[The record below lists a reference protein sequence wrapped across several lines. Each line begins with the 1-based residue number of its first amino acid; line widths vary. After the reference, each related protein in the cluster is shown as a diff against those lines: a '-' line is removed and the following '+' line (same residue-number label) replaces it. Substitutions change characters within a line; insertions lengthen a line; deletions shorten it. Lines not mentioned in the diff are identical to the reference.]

1 MYQQIF
7 VDLGILPP
15 FKILYYIL
23 KLHLMSIQSTS
34 KNKTA
39 LYLETFLSFFS
50 SFWFI
55 SMKPKRWVLGLILV
69 CLGGCTLESSPSNG
83 GETEEVESDFEAANN
98 PCENNL
104 AADLYPCVNISLY
117 AHISPEDLGG
127 QQVNDIWGWV
137 DPETSKE
144 YALVGLTDGVSFVD
158 VTKPNEPIVVGKLD
172 ESDFPLKY
180 SSFGLEDFPACNL
193 GLGST
198 TTAKAVVQGT
208 AWRDMK
214 VFNDHMFVVSDGQI
228 HGMQVFDLTRL
239 RSFEG
244 SFMQFKED
252 ALYKKLGN
260 AHNIA
265 INEASGYA
273 YAIGVTQAD
282 TCGSR
287 NETGLHM
294 IDINDPKNPTFAG
307 CYADPATEFSSS
319 VSAGIGYIHDTQCL
333 NYQGPDDRYTGKEL
347 CFSSAEGAVVIT
359 DVSDKNNPL
368 TLSASADPSMEY
380 SHQGWLTEDHRYF
393 LMNDELD
400 ELNFGRNTKTY
411 IWDVS
416 NINDP
421 AFLGYHT
428 HNTPSIDHNLYVHEE
443 YVLQSNYT
451 SGLRIFNLHDV
462 DKARLNEVAYFDSEP
477 SQNDANFSGTW
488 SNYPYLPSGVIL
500 LSDIYNGLFI
510 LRPDY
515 LDK

>member
-1 MYQQIF
+1 M
-7 VDLGILPP
+7 
-15 FKILYYIL
+15 
-23 KLHLMSIQSTS
+23 TS
-34 KNKTA
+34 KSTIKSNKA
-39 LYLETFLSFFS
+39 LNPAIQVYDHPSMSFWLMRVNPNTTLIGLFLLFLS
-50 SFWFI
+50 
-55 SMKPKRWVLGLILV
+55 
-69 CLGGCTLESSPSNG
+69 GCSLESGPSNANDN
-83 GETEEVESDFEAANN
+83 GEQDTNLEAANN

-104 AADLYPCVNISLY
+104 TAELYPCANISLY
-117 AHISPEDLGG
+117 AHISPKDLGG

-180 SSFGLEDFPACNL
+180 TSFSLNDFPACNL

-198 TTAKAVVQGT
+198 TTAKAVSQGT

-214 VFNDHMFVVSDGQI
+214 VFDNHMFVVSDGQI

-239 RSFEG
+239 RAFDGE
-244 SFMQFKED
+244 FMQFKED
-252 ALYKKLGN
+252 ALYKDLGN

-265 INEASGYA
+265 INEDSGFA
-273 YAIGVTQAD
+273 YAIGVTQAE

-287 NETGLHM
+287 NETGLHI

-307 CYADPATEFSSS
+307 CYADSTTEFNSSF
-319 VSAGIGYIHDTQCL
+319 SAGIGYIHDTQCL
-333 NYQGPDDRYTGKEL
+333 DYNGPDDRYAGKEL

-359 DVSDKNNPL
+359 DVSDKENPT
-368 TLSASADPSMEY
+368 TLSASADPSMAY

-400 ELNFGRNTKTY
+400 ELNFGRTTKTY

-416 NINDP
+416 DIKKP
-421 AFLGYHT
+421 TFLGYHT
-428 HNTPSIDHNLYVHEE
+428 HNTPSIDHNLYVHQE

-451 SGLRIFNLHDV
+451 SGLRILNLLEV
-462 DKARLNEVAYFDSEP
+462 EKAELNEVAYFDSEP
-477 SQNDANFSGTW
+477 SHNDANFSGTW
-488 SNYPYLPSGVIL
+488 SNYPYLPSGVLL